1 MKKYLS
7 IILCLVIMLSVFT
20 VSANAQ
26 DVPTYYYGDSNKNGV
41 IDILD
46 VSVIQKHIANFEG
59 YDFDEIQL
67 TISDVNGNGEVDVN
81 DVTLIQKYLS
91 FEILTFPDVTPTNP
105 ESTNTI
111 PSTAPTEPYGTNPTA
126 STEPTESVSTQ
137 PTESVPSSTGAT
149 ETAET
154 NTVQTTVTVTTKP
167 TTQTIPTQPS
177 ECLDMKAHIENR
189 INEARKNANL
199 GYYHI
204 SDALSN
210 CAYGRSLEIVDNV
223 SNTRPDGRKW
233 YTILTDYYKLNPDDY
248 YLSEHIVTLDTKN
261 NSYNQEEIADILV
274 DALLKSQKDRDIL
287 LEENKEA
294 AGKFRNMGVGINK
307 SGNVYYLIIH
317 LAG

>member
-1 MKKYLS
+1 
-7 IILCLVIMLSVFT
+7 
-20 VSANAQ
+20 
-26 DVPTYYYGDSNKNGV
+26 
-41 IDILD
+41 
-46 VSVIQKHIANFEG
+46 
-59 YDFDEIQL
+59 
-67 TISDVNGNGEVDVN
+67 
-81 DVTLIQKYLS
+81 
-91 FEILTFPDVTPTNP
+91 
-105 ESTNTI
+105 
-111 PSTAPTEPYGTNPTA
+111 

-137 PTESVPSSTGAT
+137 PTESVPDSTGTT
-149 ETAET
+149 ETT
-154 NTVQTTVTVTTKP
+154 NP

-177 ECLDMKAHIENR
+177 DYFDMKEHIENR
-189 INEARKNANL
+189 INEARKNADL

-210 CAYGRSLEIVDNV
+210 CAYGRSLEVVDNL

-261 NSYNQEEIADILV
+261 NSFTQEEIADKFV
-274 DALLKSQKDRDIL
+274 DALLDSQKDRDIL

-307 SGNVYYLIIH
+307 SGNIYYLIIH